1 LTGVRSD
8 IVFLGGENPT
18 TWIAYNRLVREFGPF
33 PCIIERRMPRRTMA
47 RVRMRK
53 LGVFRVASQIAFI
66 SLIRP
71 FLDRSARQRV
81 ASICREFDLE
91 QIAPMA
97 AHIHPVATV
106 NDEECRVLL
115 RRYGPKVI
123 VVNGT
128 RIIRAETL
136 DATAATILNT
146 HQGITPQYRGAH
158 GAYWALY
165 NSDPQ
170 HCGVTVHLVDSG
182 IDTGEVVTQ
191 ALVTPTP
198 ADNFCS
204 YPFLQVAAALPLL
217 SKAVRD
223 ALAGTLESRPATGPS
238 GLWYHPGF
246 FQYLAGRIRGVK

>member
-1 LTGVRSD
+1 MTGVRSD

-33 PCIIERRMPRRTMA
+33 PCIIESRMSRRAMA
-47 RVRMRK
+47 RIRMRK
-53 LGVFRVASQIAFI
+53 LGFFRVASQIAFV

-71 FLDRSARQRV
+71 FLDRKAKRRV
-81 ASICREFDLE
+81 AEICRENDLE
-91 QIAPMA
+91 QAAPMA
-97 AHIHPVATV
+97 AHIHRVGNV

-115 RRYGPKVI
+115 RRYDPKVI

-136 DATAATILNT
+136 NATGATIINT

-165 NSDPQ
+165 NGDRE

-182 IDTGEVVTQ
+182 VDTGAIVAQ
-191 ALVTPTP
+191 ALVTPAQ

-204 YPFLQVAAALPLL
+204 YPFLQIAAALPLL
-217 SKAVRD
+217 AKAVRD
-223 ALAGTLESRPATGPS
+223 GLAGALETRPATGPS

-246 FQYLAGRIRGVK
+246 FQYLGGLRSGVK